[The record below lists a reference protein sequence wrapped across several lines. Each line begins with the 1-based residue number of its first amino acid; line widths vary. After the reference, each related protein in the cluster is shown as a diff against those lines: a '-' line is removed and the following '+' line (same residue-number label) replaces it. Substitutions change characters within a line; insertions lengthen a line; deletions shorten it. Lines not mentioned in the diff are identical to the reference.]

1 MIKNK
6 RIRLLEELPE
16 GCIAT
21 ILSCTTPVDACRLS
35 ILSKSFRSAADSD
48 TVWDRFLI
56 SDSIILQS
64 PSLANTFTKKDLYMA
79 LSDRPIIIDQGTKSF
94 QLQRKS
100 GQKCYLLA
108 ARSLTID
115 CRNVDGEKEWI
126 PKHDSRLVLYVQF
139 FFKLCF
145 KGSRKLL
152 SSVLCSRMKFV
163 VLLIK
168 TLSLSPNTQYAAY
181 LVFKIIDARGSKNER
196 VNFSVGVSG
205 GHRSIKSVCLDP
217 NLEHRQHNNEAG
229 LQRPSVRCDG
239 WLEIEMG
246 EFFNS
251 SLKDEEVHMS
261 VIQRSGTWVRGNL
274 FIEGIEVRPKYGN

>member
-21 ILSCTTPVDACRLS
+21 ILSCRTPVDACRLS

-48 TVWDRFLI
+48 TVWDRFLT

-126 PKHDSRLVLYVQF
+126 PMHDSRFPEVAKLSLVF
-139 FFKLCF
+139 SHEIR
-145 KGSRKLL
+145 GI
-152 SSVLCSRMKFV
+152 
-163 VLLIK
+163 IK

-181 LVFKIIDARGSKNER
+181 LVFKIIDACGSKNEP

-205 GHRSIKSVCLDP
+205 GNRSIKSVCLDP
-217 NLEHRQHNNEAG
+217 NLEHRTHNNEAG

-251 SLKDEEVHMS
+251 SLKDEEIHMS